1 MVFIIII
8 ITFFFMIVIL
18 FQYSLIFAAIIWIE
32 MYWDLYFWKLLLS
45 FFFGISTKSDENNV

>member
-1 MVFIIII
+1 MVFII

>member
-18 FQYSLIFAAIIWIE
+18 FQYSLILE
-32 MYWDLYFWKLLLS
+32 LDMEQQTGSK
-45 FFFGISTKSDENNV
+45 

>member
-18 FQYSLIFAAIIWIE
+18 FQYSLILE
-32 MYWDLYFWKLLLS
+32 LDMEQQTVSK
-45 FFFGISTKSDENNV
+45 